1 MNRRRRKGFRGVGG
15 SRVHDLK
22 RLPTRTSQ
30 RIVNAMRSLLLSA
43 GLKLPRLSQSSFE
56 QRVHQIL
63 RLNATVRAVIEPLLR
78 VRAAMVVEKRAFDAS
93 LDAIASKDPVCRRLM
108 TAPQVG
114 ALTALVFRCA
124 IDEPRGFSS
133 SRSVGAHF
141 GITPKTK
148 QSGETSRRGRITGW
162 GDASVRRM
170 LVLAAR
176 GLFRK
181 KARPSWLTEWAAQV
195 AARRGTGKAIVA
207 AVRRLAVIL
216 HHMWIS
222 ETDFRWEAPI

>member
-1 MNRRRRKGFRGVGG
+1 
-15 SRVHDLK
+15 
-22 RLPTRTSQ
+22 
-30 RIVNAMRSLLLSA
+30 
-43 GLKLPRLSQSSFE
+43 
-56 QRVHQIL
+56 
-63 RLNATVRAVIEPLLR
+63 
-78 VRAAMVVEKRAFDAS
+78 
-93 LDAIASKDPVCRRLM
+93 M

-114 ALTALVFRCA
+114 ALTALVIRCA
-124 IDEPRGFSS
+124 IDEPRRFAS

-141 GITPKTK
+141 GITPRTK

-162 GDASVRRM
+162 GDASVRHM
-170 LVLAAR
+170 LFLAAR

-195 AARRGTGKAIVA
+195 AARRGTAKAIVA
-207 AVRRLAVIL
+207 GARRLAVIL